1 MIERCNLEVTAVD
14 KKFIQ
19 KKRIINYFIDAV
31 KQIEA
36 EEGLNAVTIRKVADI
51 AGYNSATLYNYFE
64 NLDHLLLFASMDYF
78 RDYVSELPAK
88 LEGVSDPIDR
98 YIAIAECFYRN
109 GFKYPKNFYAIFFA
123 KVSNSINHYIKE
135 YYELFPIDV
144 GEMDHDI
151 REIADGK
158 DLFYRDSI
166 SMKKCIEEGYF
177 TKEDGLELNEIM
189 VYVFE
194 SFLYRVIHDQLDSEY
209 ANQKIVKYLHNMIQK
224 YRKK

>member
-1 MIERCNLEVTAVD
+1 MIEKNNSEITAMD

-19 KKRIINYFIDAV
+19 KKRIIKYFIDAV
-31 KQIEA
+31 KQIEK
-36 EEGLNAVTIRKVADI
+36 EEGLNSVTIRKVADI

-78 RDYVSELPAK
+78 RDYVSELPIK
-88 LEGVSDPIDR
+88 LEGIDNPVER
-98 YIAIAECFYRN
+98 YIIIAECFYRN
-109 GFKYPKNFYAIFFA
+109 GFEHPKNFYAIFFA

-135 YYELFPIDV
+135 YYELFPIAINEV
-144 GEMDHDI
+144 DHDI

-177 TKEDGLELNEIM
+177 VKEEGLELNEIM

-194 SFLYRVIHDQLDSEY
+194 SFLYRIIHDQLDPKI
-209 ANQKIVKYLHNMIQK
+209 ANQKINKYLHNMIEK
-224 YRKK
+224 YRKI